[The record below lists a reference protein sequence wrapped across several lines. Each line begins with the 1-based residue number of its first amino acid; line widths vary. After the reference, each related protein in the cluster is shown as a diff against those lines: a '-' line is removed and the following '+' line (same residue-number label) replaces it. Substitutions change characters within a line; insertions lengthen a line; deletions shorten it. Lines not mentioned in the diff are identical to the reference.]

1 MSNIIKV
8 AVGGSLVKKEIKAL
22 LEKLSNQT
30 IKADIFT
37 DMDASAKV
45 KSGEY
50 DFYMGSCQS
59 GAGGA
64 LAMAYAIIGRDKC
77 STIANA
83 VKKPTKESVSKDI
96 NNGIKAFGFTND
108 RHEMAVE
115 AFVSAIKKD

>member
-37 DMDASAKV
+37 DMDVSAKV

-59 GAGGA
+59 GAGGS
-64 LAMAYAIIGRDKC
+64 LAMAYAIIGRDKY

-83 VKKPTKESVSKDI
+83 VKKPRKNRSVKILIMVLKHSASRMI
-96 NNGIKAFGFTND
+96 VTNWLLK
-108 RHEMAVE
+108 HL
-115 AFVSAIKKD
+115 SAQ

>member
-1 MSNIIKV
+1 MINVIKI
-8 AVGGSLVKKEIKAL
+8 AVGGQLVKKEIKEL
-22 LEKLSNQT
+22 LERLGNQS
-30 IKADIFT
+30 IQADIFT

-50 DFYMGSCQS
+50 DFYMGACQS

-83 VKKPTKESVSKDI
+83 VKKPTAESVSKDI
-96 NNGIKAFGFTND
+96 NNGVKAFGFTND
-108 RHEMAVE
+108 RYELAVE
-115 AFVSAIKKD
+115 AFVSAIKL